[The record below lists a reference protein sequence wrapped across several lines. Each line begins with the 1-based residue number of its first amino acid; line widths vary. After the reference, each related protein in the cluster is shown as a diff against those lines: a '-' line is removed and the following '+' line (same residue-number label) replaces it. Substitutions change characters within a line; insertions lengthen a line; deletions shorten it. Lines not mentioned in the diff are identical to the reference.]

1 MSSATEKRPNGL
13 LFSLKSGKSLV
24 SSCAKAG
31 AHLTVMWEIFH
42 RKPRPPQK
50 VTTGRFEIE
59 RNGEVAYLEYSLSGD
74 ILELIHTEIPEN
86 IRHMGLA
93 AALAES
99 ALQWAREHNLKVDIV
114 CPTVREYVS
123 RHPEYSD
130 LVMC

>member
-1 MSSATEKRPNGL
+1 
-13 LFSLKSGKSLV
+13 
-24 SSCAKAG
+24 
-31 AHLTVMWEIFH
+31 MWGIFR
-42 RKPRPPQK
+42 RKPPSPPQQ

-74 ILELIHTEIPEN
+74 ILELIHTEIPEK

-93 AALAES
+93 ATLAES

-130 LVMC
+130 LVMH